1 MGSFVYQRTIR
12 KLYHDENLNG
22 KFNIKFSG
30 FVTPTIHNISASSS
44 GRVLSGLMQRNV
56 PIVSI
61 VLVFRFFVSLIP
73 ALILRKLLHYH
84 LLGNKTGD
92 GFENS
97 VEGAY
102 KIVKSGTVVNQALEM
117 AKEEMLIIDTQDDIN
132 DWYFNHSNKGIKN
145 WLFFARNDHWVANE
159 TREYLIDKYGNSDN
173 TLCENT
179 SSFIRWRVI
188 FSAIRYFGSLLQEQ
202 NELHKG
208 KQGFELVVVNL
219 DEYELDSLNNRI
231 QKVFPELLAK
241 YQPVKISLNVL
252 SLDSYVD
259 EESLHR
265 ILLTPDFRA
274 MSKSIDP
281 TRVTLTEILRLC
293 PNKSSAE
300 DLLTI
305 VYNDLIL
312 RVAAKEDCQ
321 TVVYGHCMTR
331 LANEI
336 IALTVKGRGSIIH
349 KSIAD
354 HTETIDDKEIKV
366 MFPLRE
372 ILQAEISAYVKL
384 AELNKYVISSTVQKS
399 KINKNLTIRDL
410 TTNYFKQLDATGYA
424 STASTVAKTGEKLG
438 SPSNVLCQ
446 CQICGADIH
455 QNPSNWLKRITVT
468 DPAAITTDEEKEY
481 YEMFRASCLQTT
493 KTKLTVIAQ

>member
-1 MGSFVYQRTIR
+1 MPEAIEYLTGTEICQKCKTENAIIHARVEKLCSNCYIR
-12 KLYHDENLNG
+12 FIRGKLRKQMHDERYKV
-22 KFNIKFSG
+22 KF
-30 FVTPTIHNISASSS
+30 
-44 GRVLSGLMQRNV
+44 GRAIEQYGTQRILLALSGGESSL
-56 PIVSI
+56 
-61 VLVFRFFVSLIP
+61 VLLD
-73 ALILRKLLHYH
+73 IL
-84 LLGNKTGD
+84 
-92 GFENS
+92 
-97 VEGAY
+97 
-102 KIVKSGTVVNQALEM
+102 
-117 AKEEMLIIDTQDDIN
+117 
-132 DWYFNHSNKGIKN
+132 
-145 WLFFARNDHWVANE
+145 
-159 TREYLIDKYGNSDN
+159 
-173 TLCENT
+173 
-179 SSFIRWRVI
+179 
-188 FSAIRYFGSLLQEQ
+188 GSLLQEQ

-219 DEYELDSLNNRI
+219 DEYELSSLNNRI
-231 QKVFPELLAK
+231 QDTIPGLLK
-241 YQPVKISLNVL
+241 TYQPVKIDLKVL
-252 SLDSYVD
+252 SLDSYID
-259 EESLHR
+259 EDCLHR
-265 ILLTPDFRA
+265 ISLTPDFKALLKR
-274 MSKSIDP
+274 INP
-281 TRVTLTEILRLC
+281 TRVTLTEILQLC

-300 DLLTI
+300 DLLTV

-312 RVAAKEDCQ
+312 RVAAKENCQ

-354 HTETIDDKEIKV
+354 HIELVADREIKV

-384 AELNKYVISSTVQKS
+384 AELNKYVILSTIAKS

-468 DPAAITTDEEKEY
+468 DPAPIITSEEKEY
-481 YEMFRASCLQTT
+481 YEMFQASLSLGKED
-493 KTKLTVIAQ
+493 KTDGADPIDICFGCTVTLGGVKGDTGFVWPLHGSLELKYEYLNDDQERQKVLNEFVLTDDESETEV